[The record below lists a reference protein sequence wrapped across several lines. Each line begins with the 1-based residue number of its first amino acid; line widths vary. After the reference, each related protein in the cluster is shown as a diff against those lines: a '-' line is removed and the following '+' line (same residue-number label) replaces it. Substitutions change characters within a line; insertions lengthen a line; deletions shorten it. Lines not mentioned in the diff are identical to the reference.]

1 MWIAPE
7 RRRAGRWIAP
17 ALAIAAG
24 VAIATTE
31 ASRGHT
37 STGLVGLAVLLGY
50 GALLAY
56 RRGESVLTAHE
67 AFGVGRRSGIHL
79 RAAAMTGDVLVG
91 VIVAAMLVQAL
102 RGAEIGLLAGLA
114 AVAGLTY
121 FLSIVM
127 LNRTY

>member
-24 VAIATTE
+24 VALGATET
-31 ASRGHT
+31 ARGHLT
-37 STGLVGLAVLLGY
+37 TGLVGLAVLFGY

-56 RRGESVLTAHE
+56 RRGESVLTVHE
-67 AFGVGRRSGIHL
+67 AFGSGRRSGIHL

-114 AVAGLTY
+114 AVAGVTY
-121 FLSIVM
+121 FLSILM
-127 LNRTY
+127 LNRSY

>member
-17 ALAIAAG
+17 ALAVAAG
-24 VAIATTE
+24 VAIGATET
-31 ASRGHT
+31 ARGHVV
-37 STGLVGLAVLLGY
+37 TGLVGLAVLLGY
-50 GALLAY
+50 GLLLGY
-56 RRGESVLTAHE
+56 RRGEAVFALHE
-67 AFGVGRRSGIHL
+67 AFGLGRRSGIRL

-114 AVAGLTY
+114 TVAGVTY
-121 FLSIVM
+121 FLSVLM